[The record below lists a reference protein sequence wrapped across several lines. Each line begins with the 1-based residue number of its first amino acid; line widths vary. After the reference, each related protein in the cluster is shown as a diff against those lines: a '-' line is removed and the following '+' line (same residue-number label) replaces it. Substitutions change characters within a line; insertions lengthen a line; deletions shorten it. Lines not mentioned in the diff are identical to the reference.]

1 MKKDFAY
8 ILGNGNSPK
17 IIIFHETKLSYISGN
32 RDSKKAFYISGNR
45 TFRAQKKLKKPTLKK
60 CFFISEGSSKAPKN
74 QNLFYFFKESY
85 E

>member
-1 MKKDFAY
+1 MLTCWETETPQKSLYVMKQNFLIFQEIGTVKKLFTFQEIELSELKKKMKK
-8 ILGNGNSPK
+8 
-17 IIIFHETKLSYISGN
+17 T
-32 RDSKKAFYISGNR
+32 
-45 TFRAQKKLKKPTLKK
+45 TLKK